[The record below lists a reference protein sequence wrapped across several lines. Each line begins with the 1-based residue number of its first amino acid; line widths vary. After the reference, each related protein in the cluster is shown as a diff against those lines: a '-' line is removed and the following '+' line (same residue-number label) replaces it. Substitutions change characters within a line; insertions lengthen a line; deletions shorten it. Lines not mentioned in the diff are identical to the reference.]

1 MAPFPRQGITGCRNN
16 AVQMRMQRKVLPPSV
31 QHRNGSGFTTVM
43 CITEAVQRTAGSTE
57 QDVAIKPSV
66 PQINLVELMR
76 YRENDVVVDFI
87 SFSTQRACLVP
98 WHLGQWRCSAL
109 RNKLRN

>member
-1 MAPFPRQGITGCRNN
+1 M
-16 AVQMRMQRKVLPPSV
+16 

-76 YRENDVVVDFI
+76 YRENDVVVFH
-87 SFSTQRACLVP
+87 RKC
-98 WHLGQWRCSAL
+98 
-109 RNKLRN
+109 